1 MSNSISDIEN
11 SKCLLI
17 FGYNCADSHPI
28 VARRVIKARQNG
40 AKIIVCDPRRI
51 ETARIADQHLQ
62 LKNGCNM
69 ALVNAFGHVLIEEQL
84 YDREYVQKHAEGLE
98 TYWETVK
105 GYAPE
110 AVEHLTGIPAQQVRQ
125 AMRTFAAAPSATV
138 MWGMGVTQFG
148 QAVDVVRGL
157 SSLALLTGNLGRP
170 NVGVGP
176 VRGQNNVQGAC
187 DMGVLPNQFPG
198 IRT

>member
-62 LKNGCNM
+62 LNNGCNM
-69 ALVNAFGHVLIEEQL
+69 ALVNAFGYVLIDEQL
-84 YDREYVQKHAEGLE
+84 YDKEYVHKHTQGLDA
-98 TYWETVK
+98 YWQTV
-105 GYAPE
+105 
-110 AVEHLTGIPAQQVRQ
+110 
-125 AMRTFAAAPSATV
+125 RTIHRKPSNT
-138 MWGMGVTQFG
+138 
-148 QAVDVVRGL
+148 
-157 SSLALLTGNLGRP
+157 
-170 NVGVGP
+170 
-176 VRGQNNVQGAC
+176 
-187 DMGVLPNQFPG
+187 
-198 IRT
+198 